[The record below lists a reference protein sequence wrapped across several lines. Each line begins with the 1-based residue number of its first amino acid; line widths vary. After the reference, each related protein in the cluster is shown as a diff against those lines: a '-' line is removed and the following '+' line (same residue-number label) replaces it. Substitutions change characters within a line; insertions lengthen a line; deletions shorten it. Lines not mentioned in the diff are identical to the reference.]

1 MIRLDIISDVV
12 CPWCYIGKSY
22 LDRALEQRAEHPFAI
37 EWHPFQLNPDMPASG
52 MDRRAYLEA
61 KFGDKDRVV
70 QVHLPLLAHAE
81 KAGVALNLDR
91 IERTPNSLDAHR
103 LIHWAGLEG
112 RQTPTVSALFRG
124 YWAEGRD
131 IGDRAVLADI
141 AGEVGLDREMIA
153 RLLAG
158 DADRDAVRARD
169 THARSRGVNAVPTFI
184 IADRHA
190 VQGAQPAESWLSII
204 EELIEKYG
212 TSDND

>member
-12 CPWCYIGKSY
+12 CPWCYLGKAY
-22 LDRALEQRAEHPFAI
+22 LDRALEARPDHPFAI
-37 EWHPFQLNPDMPASG
+37 EWHPFQLNPEMPAEG

-61 KFGDKDRVV
+61 KFGSKDNVMRL
-70 QVHLPLLAHAE
+70 HLPIVEHAR

-91 IERTPNSLDAHR
+91 IQRAPNSLDAHR

-112 RQTPTVSALFRG
+112 RQTSMVSALFRG

-131 IGDRAVLADI
+131 IGDREVLAAI
-141 AGEVGLDREMIA
+141 AGEVGLDRAMMA

-158 DADRDAVRARD
+158 DADRDQIRARD
-169 THARSRGVNAVPTFI
+169 AHARSRGVNAVPTFI

-190 VQGAQPAESWLSII
+190 VQGAQPAENWLNII
-204 EELIEKYG
+204 DELIEK
-212 TSDND
+212 TKDRSDV